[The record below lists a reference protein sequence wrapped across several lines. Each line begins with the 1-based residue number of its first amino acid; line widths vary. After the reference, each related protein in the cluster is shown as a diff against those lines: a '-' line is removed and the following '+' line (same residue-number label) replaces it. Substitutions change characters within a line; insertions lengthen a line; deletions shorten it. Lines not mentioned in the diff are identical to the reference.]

1 MNSTIFLAFA
11 IFFLA
16 YYCQGMENGEKN
28 LFKQLEEGIKKIEE
42 ELMKI
47 KEELKKMKDGKMK
60 KEVELKFEVTG
71 QIEVQAF
78 RDKDNQLLYTGKT
91 KGYNWQSVKMAVSGD
106 EWNGLRDNEKITF
119 KDGEGKVLGSATA
132 QVLLKTSQ
140 NWLAFKER
148 TDYYYWFGV
157 IYFKN
162 ANGNKTLWSAANL
175 IK

>member
-1 MNSTIFLAFA
+1 
-11 IFFLA
+11 
-16 YYCQGMENGEKN
+16 MENGEKN

-60 KEVELKFEVTG
+60 KEVELIFEITG

-78 RDKDNQLLYTGKT
+78 RDNHTKPLFTGKT
-91 KGYNWQSVKMAVSGD
+91 KEYGYWQIVMMPVSGD